1 MIGGKGIRRFH
12 PPGLAQFQP
21 HAKDCATLALIPNFE
36 PIGCRSLAA
45 RSAPCSHRSLGTSL
59 SLTRGLAGRAAY
71 LAFLLEIS
79 LFSLHENKWRSWRR
93 AAPSKPKTKT
103 RNNDNMLVVVWG
115 LALWRVSGEDWE
127 G

>member
-45 RSAPCSHRSLGTSL
+45 RSAPCSQRSLGTSL
-59 SLTRGLAGRAAY
+59 SLIGDKRYYGESPVGLRRYERAVGDAVPP
-71 LAFLLEIS
+71 I
-79 LFSLHENKWRSWRR
+79 
-93 AAPSKPKTKT
+93 PSKTAKVAPGK
-103 RNNDNMLVVVWG
+103 
-115 LALWRVSGEDWE
+115 LA
-127 G
+127 